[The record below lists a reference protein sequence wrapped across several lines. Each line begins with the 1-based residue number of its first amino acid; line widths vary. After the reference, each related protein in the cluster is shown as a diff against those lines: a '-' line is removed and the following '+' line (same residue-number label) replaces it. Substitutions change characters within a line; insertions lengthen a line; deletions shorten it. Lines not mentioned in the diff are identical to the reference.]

1 MRDNRVTSRRIW
13 RKTKKLEGRKHFR
26 MWRRKRRE
34 EGNGGAKKM
43 SSGSDMLR
51 REGKNI
57 DRRSRRDLSLG
68 FILLN
73 AGNGLLS

>member
-1 MRDNRVTSRRIW
+1 ME
-13 RKTKKLEGRKHFR
+13 KKEKG
-26 MWRRKRRE
+26 RE
-34 EGNGGAKKM
+34 ERGAKKM
-43 SSGSDMLR
+43 NSGSDMLR

-57 DRRSRRDLSLG
+57 DRRSRRDLSQG